1 MKRHP
6 AMAANIC
13 PGTQGESPESLAT
26 QTAARQ
32 PIEPDPHLE
41 LTAGALRVRP
51 LVPPRPSAKR
61 RRAAH
66 ALLLSGRLDRSS
78 THLLEAEIER
88 LYESGIRE
96 ITLDLAQ
103 LSGIDFAG
111 VAVVAFRR
119 KWCRRHGCELALVH
133 ATPEILSAFESARA
147 GELLSGGHAQRP
159 SADAS
164 GVAAGSTG
172 ARTDRP
178 AARIIAAVTKPTAAG
193 RRIIARSADPEPVQ
207 PEPAEGASTT
217 PIEEAGAATV

>member
-13 PGTQGESPESLAT
+13 PGTQGELPESLAS
-26 QTAARQ
+26 QIAARQ
-32 PIEPDPHLE
+32 PTETEPHLE
-41 LTAGALRVRP
+41 LTAGALRMRP
-51 LVPPRPSAKR
+51 QVPPRPGTKR
-61 RRAAH
+61 PRAAH

-88 LYESGIRE
+88 LYESGVRE

-119 KWCRRHGCELALVH
+119 NWCRRHGCELALVH
-133 ATPEILSAFESARA
+133 ATPEIRSAFESARA
-147 GELLSGGHAQRP
+147 GELLSGAQAQRG
-159 SADAS
+159 SAQAT
-164 GVAAGSTG
+164 GAAAGSTG
-172 ARTDRP
+172 ASIDRP

-193 RRIIARSADPEPVQ
+193 RRIIARSADPEPVAS
-207 PEPAEGASTT
+207 EPADGASTT